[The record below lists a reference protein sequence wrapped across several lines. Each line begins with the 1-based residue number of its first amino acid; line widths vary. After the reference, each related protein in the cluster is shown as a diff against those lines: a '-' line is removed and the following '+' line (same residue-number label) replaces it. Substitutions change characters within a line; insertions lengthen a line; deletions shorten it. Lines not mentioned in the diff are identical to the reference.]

1 MERIKSLLSQLK
13 QLVLNGY
20 NMFQENRM
28 SIYSGYATLFI
39 VTAIFPCIVLI
50 ISIVNLLP
58 GYSTKDVADVLL
70 QILPDLGPIKELVIS
85 IMGNLKDQSGGLLA
99 SAAAITTLWS
109 ASKGVSAIQKGLNE
123 LDEPEQRLDTPED
136 TPAQRLDAPESLPK
150 EDFSEESLPEEAP
163 EPKEDLKHSL
173 LEKVIDLAKAI
184 LKRLVFTVTLIVL
197 IPALLLIEML
207 GDSVAGVIC
216 AAIKKINP
224 DVLNSTLSM
233 VDSFF
238 HVTSLVVIFF
248 ALLVIL
254 QIYAVLPAKR
264 RTLKSQL
271 PGAIL
276 TGVCWLG
283 FTELFSFFIPRFYH
297 ASSLYGSL
305 ASLFLLLLWLRFIVM
320 ILFAGGVLN
329 RTLEEGKRAPEQQPA
344 LAADDGAPDDA
355 APSAAQHPEQ

>member
-1 MERIKSLLSQLK
+1 MNRIKSLLSQLK

-123 LDEPEQRLDTPED
+123 LDEPEQRLDTPEED
-136 TPAQRLDAPESLPK
+136 SEPK
-150 EDFSEESLPEEAP
+150 EE
-163 EPKEDLKHSL
+163 KEDLKRSL
-173 LEKVIDLAKAI
+173 LEKGKDLAKAI

-224 DVLNSTLSM
+224 DVLNSTLSA

-238 HVTSLVVIFF
+238 HITSLVVIFF

-329 RTLEEGKRAPEQQPA
+329 RTLEEGKLAP
-344 LAADDGAPDDA
+344 DDGAPNDA
-355 APSAAQHPEQ
+355 AAAQPPEQ

>member
-123 LDEPEQRLDTPED
+123 LDEPVQRLD
-136 TPAQRLDAPESLPK
+136 
-150 EDFSEESLPEEAP
+150 
-163 EPKEDLKHSL
+163 EPKEEVKRSL
-173 LEKVIDLAKAI
+173 IAKGVDLAKGT
-184 LKRLVFTVTLIVL
+184 LKRLVFTLTVIIL

-329 RTLEEGKRAPEQQPA
+329 RMLEEGKRAPEQQPA

-355 APSAAQHPEQ
+355 ATSAAQPPEQ